1 LGAANGYGRKSIENI
16 KQFDFVAKQKN
27 KLKQQKHILKVL
39 GMGGIG
45 TNQQKHREKKKQE
58 NQYSRG
64 LGDGGDWHKAKKN
77 IEKTK
82 KNKKTKTIF
91 QRSWDGGGPTKSFQI
106 LFFFVFFWF
115 SRCFFGFL
123 AKNAKTFGKTKKKH
137 IPEVLGT
144 GG

>member
-1 LGAANGYGRKSIENI
+1 
-16 KQFDFVAKQKN
+16 
-27 KLKQQKHILKVL
+27 
-39 GMGGIG
+39 MGGIG
-45 TNQQKHREKKKQE
+45 TNQQKHREKKQE

-82 KNKKTKTIF
+82 KKQKNKNNIPEVLG
-91 QRSWDGGGPTKSFQI
+91 WGGSHQEFPNI
-106 LFFFVFFWF
+106 V
-115 SRCFFGFL
+115 FFGFL
-123 AKNAKTFGKTKKKH
+123 DVFLVFWPKMQKPLGKQKKH